1 MFLFPKKSCSYRPQ
15 PGIKSSSCARDGKGP
30 VNIMQFIGRR
40 LQETFCRLKGG
51 IFAGGLQDPGI
62 DQVGKDGIKV
72 KPELMAV
79 PDPAAD
85 GIQLQAI
92 VNGLEE
98 EIAAVKKLFPVII
111 QKPVGNGK
119 GS

>member
-1 MFLFPKKSCSYRPQ
+1 MQLIHWRFEEL
-15 PGIKSSSCARDGKGP
+15 PGGFVGWTLASGVKDR
-30 VNIMQFIGRR
+30 
-40 LQETFCRLKGG
+40 
-51 IFAGGLQDPGI
+51 GI

-111 QKPVGNGK
+111 QKPVGMERDHELTKKVQALNGLQ
-119 GS
+119 GGFDLLNCQTPV